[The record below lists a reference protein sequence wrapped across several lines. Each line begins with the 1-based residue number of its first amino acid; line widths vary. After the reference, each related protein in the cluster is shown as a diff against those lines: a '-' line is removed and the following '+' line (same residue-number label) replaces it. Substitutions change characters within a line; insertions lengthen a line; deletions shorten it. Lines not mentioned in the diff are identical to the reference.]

1 MRVWNRSTRKLLLHT
16 IPTEVQ
22 STLDE
27 HIEQYNLGPILKDY
41 LICVETTSHKQK
53 KKGLFGG
60 GVAGIKIPE
69 HVVQYG
75 ILTPNWLVICAQSLG
90 KKTSTAALSVQL
102 KDATVEDYSQTAD
115 YNIIPDS
122 GVYITGT
129 FTGRVGM
136 QGRQQIR
143 YFMGLGEDR
152 DASDFK
158 DILFEGIQKTRR

>member
-16 IPTEVQ
+16 IPTKAQ
-22 STLDE
+22 ITIDE
-27 HIEQYNLGPILKDY
+27 HIEQYNLGSILDDY
-41 LICVETTSHKQK
+41 LICVETTSHKK

-69 HVVQYG
+69 HVVQYS
-75 ILTPNWLVICAQSLG
+75 ILTPSWLVICAQSHD

-102 KDATVEDYSQTAD
+102 KDAIVEDYSQTAD

-136 QGRQQIR
+136 QGNQQIR
-143 YFMGLGEDR
+143 YFMGLGDER
-152 DASDFK
+152 DASEFK
-158 DILFEGIQKTRR
+158 DILFEGIRKTRK